1 MFSYTVKVNQ
11 LPRPLGKIVGFAS
24 LVIDDVLEVNGFR
37 IINGQKGLFV
47 SPPQH
52 KGKGKD
58 ENGNEVE
65 KWYDDVRFIGDQS
78 EDVSKEIK
86 ESILSSFNQNSV
98 TSDRASAAS
107 AHAQTNSPVETTD
120 TAPSGGNNA
129 ATRKPLW

>member
-1 MFSYTVKVNQ
+1 VNQ

-78 EDVSKEIK
+78 EDISKEIK
-86 ESILSSFNQNSV
+86 ESILSSFNSNSV

-107 AHAQTNSPVETTD
+107 AHAQTNASVETE
-120 TAPSGGNNA
+120 AGSQA
-129 ATRKPLW
+129 ANTTRKPLW

>member
-1 MFSYTVKVNQ
+1 MMFSYTVKVNQ

-78 EDVSKEIK
+78 EDISKEIK
-86 ESILSSFNQNSV
+86 ESILSSFNSNSV

-107 AHAQTNSPVETTD
+107 AHAQTNASVETE
-120 TAPSGGNNA
+120 AGSQA
-129 ATRKPLW
+129 ANTTRKPLW